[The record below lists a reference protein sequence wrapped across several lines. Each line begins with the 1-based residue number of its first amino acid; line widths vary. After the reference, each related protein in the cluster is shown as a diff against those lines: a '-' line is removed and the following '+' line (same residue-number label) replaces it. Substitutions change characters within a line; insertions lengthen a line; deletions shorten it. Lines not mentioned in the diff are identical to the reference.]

1 MKKYLFLFTFLV
13 FAIVL
18 SGQNYAGT
26 WLLGFD
32 SSTGLPE
39 YGGSTIQ
46 FTEDSLLISSQSRG
60 LNFLETGTSMSD
72 SLGNLLFYTNGVA
85 VVNAAG
91 DTLQNGGGISPS
103 VFTRVYKHTGVAKPQ
118 TTLALPAP
126 GDSTDT
132 QYYLFSSRP
141 LPSNTFVT
149 DRVDYHLIDMAANN
163 GNGALIQKNEL
174 ALSDTTH
181 FLEPSLTA
189 VRHGNGRDWWL
200 FVPSDTSAYYHRL
213 LVSPEGIGEQQTQY
227 GDFFQT
233 QNSIDLGQNVFSPN
247 GEYFIDHDIL
257 QGVRVFNF
265 DRCTGELSNMRHIF
279 EDLFFQNFATG
290 GGTAVSGNSRFV
302 YFSAKNYIYQ
312 YDLEAED
319 LNASK
324 TEVAVL
330 PEEGFKSP
338 YTPYFYRMQ
347 LGLDSKIYINSTNGV
362 DVLHVIHEPNLAGL
376 DCNVEL
382 NAVQLPH
389 WNFRSLPTFP
399 NYRLYDWDNS
409 PCDTLNINRIYTPVE
424 EVVEQEEFEIFPN
437 PASDVLQVRVKNSSK
452 AEKHIQI
459 YDLTGRLVKSFKMSA
474 TIDNTAFTVAD
485 LPKGLY
491 LLNIFEDTLLVH
503 HESIVIIR

>member
-1 MKKYLFLFTFLV
+1 
-13 FAIVL
+13 
-18 SGQNYAGT
+18 
-26 WLLGFD
+26 
-32 SSTGLPE
+32 
-39 YGGSTIQ
+39 
-46 FTEDSLLISSQSRG
+46 
-60 LNFLETGTSMSD
+60 
-72 SLGNLLFYTNGVA
+72 
-85 VVNAAG
+85 
-91 DTLQNGGGISPS
+91 
-103 VFTRVYKHTGVAKPQ
+103 
-118 TTLALPAP
+118 
-126 GDSTDT
+126 
-132 QYYLFSSRP
+132 
-141 LPSNTFVT
+141 
-149 DRVDYHLIDMAANN
+149 
-163 GNGALIQKNEL
+163 
-174 ALSDTTH
+174 
-181 FLEPSLTA
+181 
-189 VRHGNGRDWWL
+189 
-200 FVPSDTSAYYHRL
+200 
-213 LVSPEGIGEQQTQY
+213 
-227 GDFFQT
+227 
-233 QNSIDLGQNVFSPN
+233 
-247 GEYFIDHDIL
+247 
-257 QGVRVFNF
+257 
-265 DRCTGELSNMRHIF
+265 
-279 EDLFFQNFATG
+279 
-290 GGTAVSGNSRFV
+290 
-302 YFSAKNYIYQ
+302 
-312 YDLEAED
+312 